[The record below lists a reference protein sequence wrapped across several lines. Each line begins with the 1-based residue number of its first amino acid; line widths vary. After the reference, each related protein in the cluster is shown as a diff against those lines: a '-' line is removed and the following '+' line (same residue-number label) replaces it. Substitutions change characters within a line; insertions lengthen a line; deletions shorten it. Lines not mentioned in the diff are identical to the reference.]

1 MKNISINEI
10 PTLLNMLG
18 EEGSNENLLT
28 AIVEDLKD
36 GICDLQLLANQ
47 FGSDDE
53 ECEMLDR
60 CCRVMAGVIRDLKGI
75 HSEVK
80 AARLIS
86 EAGLKTKKGGAQ

>member
-1 MKNISINEI
+1 MRNITINEI

-18 EEGSNENLLT
+18 DEGSNENLLT

-36 GICDLQLLANQ
+36 GIGDLQLLANQ
-47 FGSDDE
+47 FRSDDE
-53 ECEMLDR
+53 ECEMLNR
-60 CCRVMAGVIRDLKGI
+60 CCRVMAGTIRDLKAI

-86 EAGLKTKKGGAQ
+86 EAGLKPRKGGAA